1 LEDSLAPSTILF
13 AAETL
18 RWTVTVEVEEAAGF
32 GRAVVLMLRRGLIIP
47 SPGDR
52 TADGREASSTGDLLG
67 IVVVEVGNLI
77 GAGVEGD
84 SVPILDL
91 LAPDL
96 GVTL

>member
-1 LEDSLAPSTILF
+1 MLF
-13 AAETL
+13 AADTL
-18 RWTVTVEVEEAAGF
+18 RWKVTVDGEEVAGF
-32 GRAVVLMLRRGLIIP
+32 GRAVVLILRRGFIIP

-52 TADGREASSTGDLLG
+52 TVDGRGPSSTGDLLG
-67 IVVVEVGNLI
+67 TVAVVGNLI

-84 SVPILDL
+84 SVPILDF

>member
-1 LEDSLAPSTILF
+1 M
-13 AAETL
+13 
-18 RWTVTVEVEEAAGF
+18 TVGVEEATGF
-32 GRAVVLMLRRGLIIP
+32 GRAVVLMLSRGLIIP

-67 IVVVEVGNLI
+67 IVVVVGNLI